1 MAAGKNIKNAA
12 VRTPDVKT
20 GYNNMNTDIMV
31 KGFKASATACGLKN
45 DDTPDVALIYSEKEA
60 VCTGVFTTSKVKAAP
75 VLLSMKNIANG
86 KARAVIVNA
95 GNANACTGE
104 QGMKNADR
112 TVQKISE
119 VLGIPENEVLVAST
133 GVIGAQLD
141 IDKIERAAPELADS
155 LTSSGLKD
163 AAEAI
168 MTTDSF
174 SKMCTFKGNINNVS
188 YSITGIA
195 KGAGMI
201 MPDMATMLC
210 FVFTDINIGLPELK
224 KALLFSVEKSFNR
237 ITVDGDTS
245 TNDTVFILA
254 NGEAGNDIPD
264 DDSFAG
270 FQEGLEKVMTELAT
284 MVVKDGEGATKVI
297 YVNVNGAFS
306 PEDALTAAR
315 TVANS
320 SLVKT
325 AFYGQDPNWG
335 RVMGALGRAGI
346 EMHEEKIDIF
356 INDIKIV
363 EGGVGLGSEKEMK
376 AAEEMKK
383 PEFSLTIDLKAGDF
397 KDRMTTCDLTHEYI
411 SINADYRT

>member
-1 MAAGKNIKNAA
+1 MDTDMMA
-12 VRTPDVKT
+12 
-20 GYNNMNTDIMV
+20 
-31 KGFKASATACGLKN
+31 KGFKASAIACGLKKDN
-45 DDTPDVALIYSEKEA
+45 TPDIALIYSEKEA
-60 VCTGVFTTSKVKAAP
+60 VCAGVFTTSKVKAAP
-75 VLLSMKNIANG
+75 VLLSMKNISNG
-86 KARAVIVNA
+86 IARAVIVNA

-104 QGMKNADR
+104 QGMKNAER

-141 IDKIERAAPELADS
+141 VDKIEKAVPELFETLS
-155 LTSSGLKD
+155 SSGMKD

-174 SKMCTFKGNINNVS
+174 SKICTFTGNINNVS
-188 YSITGIA
+188 YNITGIA

-210 FVFTDINIGLPELK
+210 FIFTDINIGLPELK
-224 KALLFSVEKSFNR
+224 KALASSVERSFNR

-245 TNDTVFILA
+245 TNDTVFVLA
-254 NGEAGNDIPD
+254 NGEAGNEIPCN
-264 DDSFAG
+264 DSLAG
-270 FQEGLEKVMTELAT
+270 FQEGLQKVMTELAT
-284 MVVKDGEGATKVI
+284 MIVKDGEGATKVI
-297 YVNVNGAFS
+297 YVNLKGAAS
-306 PEDALTAAR
+306 PEDAITAAR

-335 RVMGALGRAGI
+335 RIMGALGRAEI
-346 EMHEEKIDIF
+346 EMREDKVDIF

-363 EGGVGLGSEKEMK
+363 EDGIGLGSENEIK

-383 PEFSLTIDLKAGDF
+383 PEFSLTIDLKEGDF
-397 KDRMTTCDLTHEYI
+397 YDRMTTCDLTHEYI

>member
-1 MAAGKNIKNAA
+1 M
-12 VRTPDVKT
+12 D
-20 GYNNMNTDIMV
+20 TDTMV
-31 KGFKASATACGLKN
+31 KGFKASAAACGLKK
-45 DDTPDVALIYSEKEA
+45 DDTPDIALIFSEKEA
-60 VCTGVFTTSKVKAAP
+60 VCAGVFTNSKVKAAP
-75 VLLSMKNIANG
+75 VLLSMKNIAYG
-86 KARAVIVNA
+86 KARAIIVNA

-112 TVQKISE
+112 TIQVISE
-119 VLGIPENEVLVAST
+119 ILGISKDEVLVAST

-141 IDKIERAAPELADS
+141 IKKIEKAAPELAEN
-155 LTSSGLKD
+155 LVSSGLKD

-174 SKMCTFKGNINNVS
+174 SKICTFTGNVNNVS
-188 YSITGIA
+188 YNIAGIA

-210 FVFTDINIGLPELK
+210 FILTDINIGLPELK
-224 KALLFSVEKSFNR
+224 KALLSSVEKSFNR

-245 TNDTVFILA
+245 TNDTVFVLA

-270 FQEGLEKVMTELAT
+270 FQEGLEKVMTELAV
-284 MVVKDGEGATKVI
+284 MIVKDGEGATKVI
-297 YVNVNGAFS
+297 YVNVNGAANS
-306 PEDALTAAR
+306 GDALTAAR

-335 RVMGALGRAGI
+335 RIMGALGRAGI
-346 EMHEEKIDIF
+346 EMREDKVDIF

-363 EGGVGLGSEKEMK
+363 EGGIGLGSENEMK
-376 AAEEMKK
+376 AAGEMKK
-383 PEFSLTIDLKAGDF
+383 SEFSLTIELNMGDF
-397 KDRMTTCDLTHEYI
+397 SDRMTTCDLTHEYV

>member
-1 MAAGKNIKNAA
+1 M
-12 VRTPDVKT
+12 D
-20 GYNNMNTDIMV
+20 TDTMV
-31 KGFKASATACGLKN
+31 KGFKASAAACGLKK
-45 DDTPDVALIYSEKEA
+45 DDTPDIALIFSEKEA
-60 VCTGVFTTSKVKAAP
+60 VCAGVFTNSKVKAAP
-75 VLLSMKNIANG
+75 VLLSMKNIAYG
-86 KARAVIVNA
+86 KARAIIVNA

-112 TVQKISE
+112 TIQVISE
-119 VLGIPENEVLVAST
+119 ILGISKDEVLVAST

-141 IDKIERAAPELADS
+141 IKKIEKAAPELAEN
-155 LTSSGLKD
+155 LVSSGLKD

-174 SKMCTFKGNINNVS
+174 SKICTFTGNVNNVS
-188 YSITGIA
+188 YNIAGIA

-210 FVFTDINIGLPELK
+210 FILTDINIGLPELK
-224 KALLFSVEKSFNR
+224 KALLSSVEKSFNR

-245 TNDTVFILA
+245 TNDTVFVLA

-270 FQEGLEKVMTELAT
+270 FQEGLEKVMTELAV
-284 MVVKDGEGATKVI
+284 MIVKDGEGATKVI
-297 YVNVNGAFS
+297 YVNVNGAAS
-306 PEDALTAAR
+306 SGDALTAAR

-335 RVMGALGRAGI
+335 RIMGALGRAGI
-346 EMHEEKIDIF
+346 EMREDKVDIF

-363 EGGVGLGSEKEMK
+363 EGGIGLGSENEMK
-376 AAEEMKK
+376 AAGEMKK
-383 PEFSLTIDLKAGDF
+383 SEFSLTIELNMGDF
-397 KDRMTTCDLTHEYI
+397 SDRMTTCDLTHEYV